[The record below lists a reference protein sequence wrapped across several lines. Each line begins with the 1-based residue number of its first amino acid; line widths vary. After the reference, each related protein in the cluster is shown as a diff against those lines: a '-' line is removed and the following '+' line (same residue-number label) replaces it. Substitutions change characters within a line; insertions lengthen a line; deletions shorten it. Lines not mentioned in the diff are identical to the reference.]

1 MRNLI
6 VFALLSIVL
15 LSCSV
20 DDKTNDFYLET
31 LPIETVVVPESFES
45 GETSVI
51 GYTYI
56 RSSTCHI
63 FNDLYYSIDGDQR
76 TIAVINRVYEDSGN
90 GNGCSDLDGEIVSR
104 TFDFMV
110 NNESGTSY
118 TFKFWQGE
126 DQNGEDIYLTIEVP
140 VVE

>member
-1 MRNLI
+1 MRNLAI
-6 VFALLSIVL
+6 LCLISIAL

-20 DDKTNDFYLET
+20 DDKVNNFYLET
-31 LPIETVVVPESFES
+31 LPIETVIVPESFIS

-63 FNDLYYSIDGDQR
+63 FNDLYYSIDGNQR
-76 TIAVINRVYEDSGN
+76 TIAVINRVYEEAGN
-90 GNGCSDLDGEIVSR
+90 GNACSNLDGEIVSR

-126 DQNGEDIYLTIEVP
+126 DQNGEDIYLTVNVP
-140 VVE
+140 VIE